1 MISPC
6 KDCDHRVLDPNC
18 HDSCETYLIWAKK
31 KKERTIALY
40 KKKVED
46 RELDRQEWRR
56 QTCINN
62 GSLGRRKK

>member
-6 KDCDHRVLDPNC
+6 KDCDHRILNC
-18 HDSCETYLIWAKK
+18 HDSCEPYLIWAKK
-31 KKERTIALY
+31 KKEYSRKLCRMRL
-40 KKKVED
+40 ED
-46 RELDRQEWRR
+46 IRLDRQEWRR